1 MANDFVILQPVTV
14 GELSDGRPATIAVTV
29 LSTELTARI
38 VADEAGA
45 MEDLYAQV
53 RAALIALGGA

>member
-1 MANDFVILQPVTV
+1 M
-14 GELSDGRPATIAVTV
+14 
-29 LSTELTARI
+29 ELTARI

-53 RAALIALGGA
+53 RAALVALAGS

>member
-1 MANDFVILQPVTV
+1 MANDFVILSPVSI
-14 GELSDGRPATIAVTV
+14 GELADGRSATIGVTV
-29 LSTELTARI
+29 LSTELAARI

>member
-1 MANDFVILQPVTV
+1 MANDFVILPPVSI
-14 GELSDGRPATIAVTV
+14 GELADGRSATIGVTV
-29 LSTELTARI
+29 LSMELTARI

-53 RAALIALGGA
+53 RAALIALAGS

>member
-1 MANDFVILQPVTV
+1 MANDFVILPPVTM
-14 GELSDGRPATIAVTV
+14 GELADGRTATIGVTV

>member
-1 MANDFVILQPVTV
+1 MANDFVILQPVSI
-14 GELSDGRPATIAVTV
+14 GELADGRSATIGVTV
-29 LSTELTARI
+29 LSMELTARI

-53 RAALIALGGA
+53 RAALVALAGS